1 MFRFLSCLLFSWG
14 FATGASAQVQ
24 VTLAMDHLRLA
35 ELIEIVRSEGIDC
48 ADSLDTD
55 MLNGQDGPVWAEQID
70 TIYNIQLMSEI
81 VRNEI
86 ATLPEDQLRQ
96 INQFYSGLL
105 GVDIVELEMAARA
118 AMQHIDI
125 KNLAVD
131 SYQIALAEGPQ
142 SVENVLTINDAGQ
155 FIDRNVTATLTPNYK
170 FYLGLVDGGAFEAS
184 VDEVIEQTWAQESEI
199 RRDTTNWMM
208 GYLLLSYQPLDD
220 SEIATLVAFTQTQAG
235 RALNAAIFE
244 GFGSMYAD
252 ISYALGRAIAL
263 NMVASDL

>member
-1 MFRFLSCLLFSWG
+1 M
-14 FATGASAQVQ
+14 
-24 VTLAMDHLRLA
+24 
-35 ELIEIVRSEGIDC
+35 
-48 ADSLDTD
+48 
-55 MLNGQDGPVWAEQID
+55 
-70 TIYNIQLMSEI
+70 
-81 VRNEI
+81 
-86 ATLPEDQLRQ
+86 
-96 INQFYSGLL
+96 
-105 GVDIVELEMAARA
+105 
-118 AMQHIDI
+118 
-125 KNLAVD
+125 
-131 SYQIALAEGPQ
+131 
-142 SVENVLTINDAGQ
+142 
-155 FIDRNVTATLTPNYK
+155 

-263 NMVASDL
+263 NMVALDL

>member
-125 KNLAVD
+125 KNLAVG
-131 SYQIALAEGPQ
+131 SYQIVLAEDPQ
-142 SVENVLTINDAGQ
+142 SVENILTINDADQ
-155 FIDRNVTATLTPNYK
+155 LIDRNVTATLTPN
-170 FYLGLVDGGAFEAS
+170 
-184 VDEVIEQTWAQESEI
+184 
-199 RRDTTNWMM
+199 
-208 GYLLLSYQPLDD
+208 
-220 SEIATLVAFTQTQAG
+220 
-235 RALNAAIFE
+235 
-244 GFGSMYAD
+244 
-252 ISYALGRAIAL
+252 
-263 NMVASDL
+263 

>member
-86 ATLPEDQLRQ
+86 ATLPEDQLR
-96 INQFYSGLL
+96 
-105 GVDIVELEMAARA
+105 
-118 AMQHIDI
+118 
-125 KNLAVD
+125 
-131 SYQIALAEGPQ
+131 
-142 SVENVLTINDAGQ
+142 
-155 FIDRNVTATLTPNYK
+155 
-170 FYLGLVDGGAFEAS
+170 
-184 VDEVIEQTWAQESEI
+184 
-199 RRDTTNWMM
+199 
-208 GYLLLSYQPLDD
+208 
-220 SEIATLVAFTQTQAG
+220 
-235 RALNAAIFE
+235 
-244 GFGSMYAD
+244 
-252 ISYALGRAIAL
+252 
-263 NMVASDL
+263 